1 MKSRSEEVRMGSTL
15 SLYLMTEDYR
25 QALAVLAE
33 AELDEQT
40 VADTLEGLQGELS
53 LKAANVAAFVLNLE
67 AEAEAAR
74 TAEERIRRRR
84 QVLEKRAEQMREY
97 LLGNMVRA
105 DISEIAALDKSFRAR
120 VLQGREAVV
129 VEDEAALPPDYVR
142 VKVVEEP
149 DKVLIAR
156 AIKDGYDVPGAR
168 LVRRPTL
175 KIG

>member
-1 MKSRSEEVRMGSTL
+1 MANTL
-15 SLYLMTEDYR
+15 SLYLMTEEYR
-25 QALAVLAE
+25 QALAVLSE
-33 AELDEQT
+33 SDLDEQT

-67 AEAEAAR
+67 AEAEAVR
-74 TAEERIRRRR
+74 VAEERIKKRR
-84 QVLEKRAEQMREY
+84 QTLERRAAQMRDY

-129 VEDEAALPPDYVR
+129 IEDAQALPPDYR
-142 VKVVEEP
+142 RVVEEP
-149 DKVLIAR
+149 DKTLIAR
-156 AIKDGYDVPGAR
+156 ALKDGYEVPGAR
-168 LVRRPTL
+168 LERRPTL

>member
-1 MKSRSEEVRMGSTL
+1 MANTL
-15 SLYLMTEDYR
+15 SLYLMTEEYR
-25 QALAVLAE
+25 QALAVLSE
-33 AELDEQT
+33 SDLDEQT

-74 TAEERIRRRR
+74 AAEERIRKRR
-84 QVLEKRAEQMREY
+84 QTLERRAAQMRDY

-129 VEDEAALPPDYVR
+129 IEDVQALPPDYR
-142 VKVVEEP
+142 RVVEEP
-149 DKVLIAR
+149 DKTLIAR
-156 AIKDGYDVPGAR
+156 ALKDGYEVPGAR
-168 LVRRPTL
+168 LERRPTL